1 MSAKSGIVS
10 YTPRPLTEE
19 ERAEL
24 RALAARPDD
33 EIDFS
38 DIPKLTEEFW
48 KNALVNP
55 YMYPPVRLD
64 RRVVEWFRDRSD
76 DDSGSLML
84 AVNRVLL
91 DHIAAEKK
99 KARKK
104 ARKKAG

>member
-24 RALAARPDD
+24 RALAERPDE
-33 EIDFS
+33 EIDYS
-38 DIPKLTEEFW
+38 DIPKTTEEFW

-55 YMYPPVRLD
+55 HMYPPIRLD
-64 RRVVEWFRDRSD
+64 RRVVEWFRERAD
-76 DDSGSLML
+76 DDGSIML

-91 DHIAAEKK
+91 DYIAAEKK

-104 ARKKAG
+104 AG